1 MPESIKKFKGLE
13 LQLYKTQSTT
23 EQSAIFHIDSNGVTD
38 TGHVR
43 TRNEDSYLVLPEQ
56 NLWVVAD
63 GMGGH
68 HAGDF
73 ASQSITQN
81 LALFKQA
88 NSLEESILLLE
99 ENVINT
105 NAIIRKKAE
114 KLGKGMTIGATV
126 VCVYIWQN
134 FLFAFWAGDSRL
146 YRFRDEQLSR
156 LTEDHSYVEELVKM
170 GKIEAKDAEAHPA
183 SNVVLRAVGIDDTL
197 RLDFE
202 YFDLLDDDIFII
214 CSDGLYKDLAEDK
227 ISPIIQ
233 DNKDDMDKLAH
244 SLLSSSLAAGGTDN
258 TSIITIKV
266 SNKQ

>member
-1 MPESIKKFKGLE
+1 
-13 LQLYKTQSTT
+13 LQLNKNQSPT
-23 EQSAIFHIDSNGVTD
+23 EAPRNFHIISNGVTH

-43 TRNEDSYLVLPEQ
+43 TRNEDSYLVLPDE
-56 NLWVVAD
+56 NLWAVAD

-73 ASQSITQN
+73 ASLSLTQN
-81 LALFKQA
+81 LSLFKQTD
-88 NSLEESILLLE
+88 SLADSILLLE

-105 NAIIRKKAE
+105 NAIIRKKAD
-114 KLGKGMTIGATV
+114 KLGKNTTIGATI

-134 FLFAFWAGDSRL
+134 RLFAFWAGDSRL
-146 YRFRDEQLSR
+146 YRFRNGKLRR

-170 GKIEAKDAEAHPA
+170 GKIKAKDAESHPA
-183 SNVVLRAVGIDDTL
+183 SNVVLRAVGIDDNL

-202 YFDLLDDDIFII
+202 YFELRDDDVFII
-214 CSDGLYKDLAEDK
+214 CSDGLYKDLVDDK

-233 DNKDDMDKLAH
+233 QNRDDMEKLAKE
-244 SLLSSSLAAGGTDN
+244 LLSSSLDAGGTDN

>member
-1 MPESIKKFKGLE
+1 
-13 LQLYKTQSTT
+13 LQLYKSQSTT
-23 EQSAIFHIDSNGVTD
+23 ESPVNFHIDSNGITH

-43 TRNEDSYLVLPEQ
+43 TRNEDSYLVLPDQ

-81 LALFKQA
+81 LGLYKQA
-88 NSLEESILLLE
+88 KSLEESILLLE
-99 ENVINT
+99 ENVIKTNT
-105 NAIIRKKAE
+105 IIRKKAGN
-114 KLGKGMTIGATV
+114 LGKNMTIGATV
-126 VCVYIWQN
+126 VCAYIWQG

-146 YRFRDEQLSR
+146 YRFREEQLSR

-170 GKIEAKDAEAHPA
+170 GKIEAKDAETHPA
-183 SNVVLRAVGIDDTL
+183 ANVVLRAVGIDDTL
-197 RLDFE
+197 HLDFE
-202 YFDLLDDDIFII
+202 YFDLLDGDIFII
-214 CSDGLYKDLAEDK
+214 CSDGLYKDLAEEK

-233 DNKDDMDKLAH
+233 DNKDDMEKLAQ

-266 SNKQ
+266 SNK

>member
-1 MPESIKKFKGLE
+1 M
-13 LQLYKTQSTT
+13 QLYQSQSTI
-23 EQSAIFHIDSNGVTD
+23 EPPANFHIDSSGVTH

-43 TRNEDSYLVLPEQ
+43 TRNEDSLLVLPEQ

-73 ASQSITQN
+73 ASQAITQN
-81 LALFKQA
+81 LGSYKQA
-88 NSLEESILLLE
+88 KSLEESILLLE
-99 ENVINT
+99 DNIINT
-105 NAIIRKKAE
+105 NTLIRKKAE
-114 KLGKGMTIGATV
+114 KLGKNMTIGATV
-126 VCVYIWQN
+126 VCAYIWQN

-146 YRFRDEQLSR
+146 YRFRDERLSR

-197 RLDFE
+197 HLDFE
-202 YFDLLDDDIFII
+202 YFALLDGDIFII
-214 CSDGLYKDLAEDK
+214 CSDGLYKDLVEDK
-227 ISPIIQ
+227 IPPIIQ
-233 DNKDDMDKLAH
+233 ENKDDMEKLAQ

-266 SNKQ
+266 NNKQ

>member
-1 MPESIKKFKGLE
+1 M
-13 LQLYKTQSTT
+13 QLYQSQSTT
-23 EQSAIFHIDSNGVTD
+23 KPTVNFHIESNGVTH

-56 NLWVVAD
+56 SLWVVAD

-81 LALFKQA
+81 LGLYKQA
-88 NSLEESILLLE
+88 KSLEESILLLE

-105 NAIIRKKAE
+105 NAIIRKKAS
-114 KLGKGMTIGATV
+114 KLGKNMTIGATV
-126 VCVYIWQN
+126 VCAYIWQN

-146 YRFRDEQLSR
+146 YRFRDGQLIR

-170 GKIEAKDAEAHPA
+170 GKIEAKDAETHPA

-202 YFDLLDDDIFII
+202 YFDLLDGDIFII
-214 CSDGLYKDLAEDK
+214 CSDGLYKDLVEEK

-233 DNKDDMDKLAH
+233 QNSDNMENLAQ
-244 SLLSSSLAAGGTDN
+244 SLLSSSLEAGGTDN

-266 SNKQ
+266 SDKL

>member
-1 MPESIKKFKGLE
+1 
-13 LQLYKTQSTT
+13 LQLYQSQSTT
-23 EQSAIFHIDSNGVTD
+23 KPTVNFHIESNGVTH

-56 NLWVVAD
+56 SLWVVAD

-81 LALFKQA
+81 LGLYKQA
-88 NSLEESILLLE
+88 KSLEESILLLE

-105 NAIIRKKAE
+105 NAIIRKKAS
-114 KLGKGMTIGATV
+114 KLGKNMTIGATV
-126 VCVYIWQN
+126 VCAYIWQN

-146 YRFRDEQLSR
+146 YRFRDGQLIR

-170 GKIEAKDAEAHPA
+170 GKIEAKDAETHPA

-202 YFDLLDDDIFII
+202 YFDLLDGDIFII
-214 CSDGLYKDLAEDK
+214 CSDGLYKDLVEEK

-233 DNKDDMDKLAH
+233 QNSDNMENLAQ
-244 SLLSSSLAAGGTDN
+244 SLLSSSLEAGGTDN

-266 SNKQ
+266 SDKL

>member
-1 MPESIKKFKGLE
+1 
-13 LQLYKTQSTT
+13 LQLYKIQPTT
-23 EQSAIFHIDSNGVTD
+23 EPPSSFDIDSNGISD

-43 TRNEDSYLVLPEQ
+43 TRNEDSYLVLPDQ

-88 NSLEESILLLE
+88 KSLEESILLLE
-99 ENVINT
+99 ENLLNT
-105 NAIIRKKAE
+105 NAIIKKKAE
-114 KLGKGMTIGATV
+114 KLGKSMTIGSTV

-134 FLFAFWAGDSRL
+134 FLFVFWAGDSRL
-146 YRFRDEQLSR
+146 YRFRDERLSR

-170 GKIEAKDAEAHPA
+170 GKIEAKDAESHPA

-202 YFDLLDDDIFII
+202 YFELLDEDIFII
-214 CSDGLYKDLAEDK
+214 CSDGLYKDLVEDK
-227 ISPIIQ
+227 IPPIIQ
-233 DNKDDMDKLAH
+233 DNKADMEKLAQ

-258 TSIITIKV
+258 TSIIAIKV